1 MKTTRRAVDHQR
13 LFVGDWQ
20 ASCLVEPGKDYD
32 GDPCHRR
39 RGVTGKR
46 TRRLSSTSC
55 SPLLKDALI
64 AIAVASAVVGGIE
77 VMTGVWELLGLV
89 VFAAP

>member
-1 MKTTRRAVDHQR
+1 
-13 LFVGDWQ
+13 
-20 ASCLVEPGKDYD
+20 
-32 GDPCHRR
+32 
-39 RGVTGKR
+39 
-46 TRRLSSTSC
+46 
-55 SPLLKDALI
+55 LLKDALI